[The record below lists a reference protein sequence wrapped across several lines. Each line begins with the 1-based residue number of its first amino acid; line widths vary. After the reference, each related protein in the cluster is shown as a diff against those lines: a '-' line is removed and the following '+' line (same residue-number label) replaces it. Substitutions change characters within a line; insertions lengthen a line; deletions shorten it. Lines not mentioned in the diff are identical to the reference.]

1 MLAGNYY
8 LQCLH
13 LKILTTVST
22 PEDISNSIHSYRDS
36 IIYSWADDAVW
47 FYQSC
52 MRVESL

>member
-22 PEDISNSIHSYRDS
+22 PGDISDSIHSYRDS
-36 IIYSWADDAVW
+36 IIYSWADDVVW
-47 FYQSC
+47 LNEGAI
-52 MRVESL
+52 VVNG